1 MLRDSGGDATN
12 IPVAKGCK
20 GQTPFSRF
28 EALKG
33 LTPCRCEALEGLTQR
48 RFEASKGLTPRKRE
62 APQRLARRERGWVG
76 MIMLLLALAIVAWL
90 AKDALMSYGLMSPAT
105 TGVTSKAGTPGE
117 RARAPI
123 AVDATGATIDSAVPV
138 PTAPMDRAR
147 GVEGTLKRQESQR
160 SGGY

>member
-1 MLRDSGGDATN
+1 MLRNYGGDPTN
-12 IPVAKGCK
+12 FLGARGSM
-20 GQTPFSRF
+20 GQTPLSRF

-33 LTPCRCEALEGLTQR
+33 LTSY
-48 RFEASKGLTPRKRE
+48 RFEASKGLTPCGRE
-62 APQRLARRERGWVG
+62 ASKGPTSRLRGAPQRLARRERGWVG

-105 TGVTSKAGTPGE
+105 TSVTSKAGTPGE
-117 RARAPI
+117 RARAPA

>member
-1 MLRDSGGDATN
+1 MMLRDSVGDATN
-12 IPVAKGCK
+12 VPVAKGCK

-33 LTPCRCEALEGLTQR
+33 LTPRRCEAL
-48 RFEASKGLTPRKRE
+48 KGLTPNKRE
-62 APQRLARRERGWVG
+62 APQRLTRRQGGWVG
-76 MIMLLLALAIVAWL
+76 MIVLLLALAIVAWL

-105 TGVTSKAGTPGE
+105 TSVTSKAGTPGE
-117 RARAPI
+117 RARAPV